1 MNKFV
6 IADSSQCIGCRT
18 CEIACSLAHSAAGD
32 IGPASF
38 APRLTVVKTA
48 QITMPVLCR
57 QCENAA
63 CANVCPKGA
72 IRYLDGSVTV
82 LPSLCIGCKA
92 CALAC
97 PYGVIDL
104 QTLPAAGIGS
114 TGYRT
119 VAYKCDLCAGR
130 DQGPACVDVCPTG
143 ALQLMDM
150 PAMQRI
156 QRRKQQDAAGGFH
169 IGPVH

>member
-18 CEIACSLAHSAAGD
+18 CEIACSLAHSATGE

-38 APRLTVVKTA
+38 APRLTVVKTG

-72 IRYLDGSVTV
+72 IRYMNDSVTV
-82 LPSLCIGCKA
+82 LPSICIGCKA
-92 CALAC
+92 CALSC
-97 PYGVIDL
+97 PYGVINL
-104 QTLPAAGIGS
+104 KTMPGTGSIGH
-114 TGYRT
+114 RT

-130 DQGPACVDVCPTG
+130 NHGPACVEVCPTG
-143 ALQLMDM
+143 ALKLMGT
-150 PAMQRI
+150 PEIQRI
-156 QRRKQQDAAGGFH
+156 QRQKQENAAGGSSTGTGH
-169 IGPVH
+169 